1 MSDLPSKYSTASV
14 AFDLFK
20 EMSEKHMQ
28 PEKDK
33 IWQLSSQER
42 MRYYLQLYHACL
54 MTVGGMK
61 PDGIQIPEIK

>member
-1 MSDLPSKYSTASV
+1 
-14 AFDLFK
+14 
-20 EMSEKHMQ
+20 MQ